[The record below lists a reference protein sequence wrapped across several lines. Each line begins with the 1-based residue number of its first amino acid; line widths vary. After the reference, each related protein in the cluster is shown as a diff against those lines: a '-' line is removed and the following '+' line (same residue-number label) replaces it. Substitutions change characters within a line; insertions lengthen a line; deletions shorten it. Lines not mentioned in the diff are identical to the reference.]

1 MSDFDPAI
9 RNTAIWSGDSRRI
22 AKGDAAGV
30 VLEKLGRTEPE
41 NLDDQESVQMGKM
54 LEPVVA
60 RIFEETHNT
69 RLKHIDGALT
79 HRAHPWQRSHFD
91 YEAEDRSYL
100 VETKNYHHHAAQY
113 FSEMGDPVR
122 VPDADRA
129 QCLHEA
135 IVHGVSTVY
144 LAVLFGGQRYR
155 DFRFDFTE
163 EEKEAWTQRLAEVW
177 GNVQSNTMP
186 PPATAAQAR
195 EMWPMDNGHSITANK
210 QIELLCLQISQHK
223 EQGKQIDSYLDQAM
237 AVVQG
242 FMGDRAE
249 LVAVDGKTLAT
260 WKTAKGSRRFNAEAL
275 KSAMPDIYEK
285 FVLDTIGSRR
295 FLVKGQKG

>member
-1 MSDFDPAI
+1 MSDFDPEI
-9 RNTAIWSGDSRRI
+9 RNAAIWSGDSRRI

-30 VLEKLGRTEPE
+30 VLEKLGRTEHE
-41 NLDDQESVQMGKM
+41 NLDDEESVQMGKM

-60 RIFEETHNT
+60 RIFEETHNC

-79 HRAHPWQRSHFD
+79 HRKHAWLRSHFD

-155 DFRFDFTE
+155 DFRFDFAP
-163 EEKEAWTQRLAEVW
+163 EEKEAWIERLAEVW
-177 GNVQSNTMP
+177 ANVQTSTMP

-195 EMWPMDNGHSITANK
+195 EMWPQDNGHSIVANK
-210 QIELLCLQISQHK
+210 QIEFLCLQLAQYK
-223 EQGKQIDSYLDQAM
+223 EQAKGMDNFIDEAT
-237 AVVQG
+237 AAIQG

-260 WKTAKGSRRFNAEAL
+260 WKTAKSSRRFSADLL
-275 KSAMPDIYEK
+275 KTSMPDIYEK
-285 FVLDTIGSRR
+285 FITEQTGSRR
-295 FLVKGQKG
+295 FLIK